1 MALYLYPPTP
11 VSVSIPPVKYS
22 LDGVNTTVTEDT
34 SNAANNRPLP
44 SAQFFIKNGVR
55 VPVKEDSNP
64 ANSNP
69 LPVKLVGLTGDVNIT
84 AGDLNI
90 STSALNDS
98 MAIGDPVTNNKAKVA
113 LNSDATTYAL
123 KVKDDD
129 ANALLTT
136 IDGDTSLLSDS
147 TNLAGSAHVNRGIQ
161 VLGSDGTNNVRLKT
175 NAAGEL
181 QIGVLSSPLPT
192 NAATLTEQQT
202 QTGHLNA
209 IKTSVELIDDAV
221 NTDGLSAG
229 SAGLAIGGV
238 DGNGDFQQLKVN
250 TSGELVVNAS
260 ASGIATETTLSA
272 INNKVSNDYGAATGA
287 IRTASQIGNATGA
300 ADFDAG
306 ADSAQTLRVSA
317 NLKRAGNELS
327 YDSGAS
333 DSNTLRTVLAT
344 RHEAAATPV
353 SARLSNGTNFI
364 STSSVAGNSQ
374 TTDNASGTALKSA
387 SVTLGFD
394 SVNSVHKE
402 ILVDGTGKVVISSNA
417 LGDAS
422 DLPETNQFNTAGLVA
437 LTKGL
442 LEVLKE
448 VNQNVGFNNVP
459 VSAKLTVG
467 TNAVRATYD
476 GNPPATTRKKLY
488 IKGTIGNT
496 GKIFVGGASVTTS
509 NGMEIVGPDRV
520 EFDGPG
526 DFYVISDTAG
536 QSVEIL
542 EV

>member
-11 VSVSIPPVKYS
+11 VSVSIPPVKYN
-22 LDGVNTTVTEDT
+22 LDGVNTTVAEDT

-44 SAQFFIKNGVR
+44 AAQFFIKNGVR

-113 LNSDATTYAL
+113 LNNDATTYAL

-136 IDGDTSLLSDS
+136 IDGD
-147 TNLAGSAHVNRGIQ
+147 
-161 VLGSDGTNNVRLKT
+161 
-175 NAAGEL
+175 
-181 QIGVLSSPLPT
+181 
-192 NAATLTEQQT
+192 
-202 QTGHLNA
+202 LNA

-221 NTDGLSAG
+221 NTDGSSAG

-250 TSGELVVNAS
+250 TSGELVVNVS
-260 ASGIATETTLSA
+260 TSGLATETTLSA

-364 STSSVAGNSQ
+364 STSSVAGNLIHSIN
-374 TTDNASGTALKSA
+374 TSSDAVRTVSFAM
-387 SVTLGFD
+387 GFD
-394 SVNSVHKE
+394 GLNAVHRE
-402 ILVDGTGKVVISSNA
+402 INVDAVGRVGITSGA
-417 LGDAS
+417 LGEVNDSSITDTSLPAS
-422 DLPETNQFNTAGLVA
+422 LVS
-437 LTKGL
+437 LTKGVIDTVSRTPGSL
-442 LEVLKE
+442 SNVDHDEVVLTY
-448 VNQNVGFNNVP
+448 VGSTEDISTVVYKKNSSTVATLTFN
-459 VSAKLTVG
+459 
-467 TNAVRATYD
+467 YD
-476 GNPPATTRKKLY
+476 GNNRL
-488 IKGTIGNT
+488 IG
-496 GKIFVGGASVTTS
+496 
-509 NGMEIVGPDRV
+509 IVR
-520 EFDGPG
+520 
-526 DFYVISDTAG
+526 S
-536 QSVEIL
+536 
-542 EV
+542 

>member
-44 SAQFFIKNGVR
+44 AAQFFIKNGVR
-55 VPVKEDSNP
+55 VPVKEDTNP

-84 AGDLNI
+84 AGDLNV

-98 MAIGDPVTNNKAKVA
+98 MAIGDPVTGDKAKVA
-113 LNSDATTYAL
+113 LNNDTTTYAL

-129 ANALLTT
+129 ANALLAT
-136 IDGDTSLLSDS
+136 IDGGTSLLSDS

-181 QIGVLSSPLPT
+181 QVDVLSSPLPI

-202 QTGHLNA
+202 QTGHLNT

-221 NTDGLSAG
+221 NTDGSSAG

-250 TSGELVVNAS
+250 TSGELVVNVS
-260 ASGIATETTLSA
+260 PSGLATETTLSA

-327 YDSGAS
+327 YNSGVS
-333 DSNTLRTVLAT
+333 DANTLRTVLAT

-353 SARLSNGTNFI
+353 SARLSSGTDFIGHIAVDAGIQILANSDADVIASAAYMLGWDGTN
-364 STSSVAGNSQ
+364 
-374 TTDNASGTALKSA
+374 
-387 SVTLGFD
+387 
-394 SVNSVHKE
+394 HKE
-402 ILVDGTGKVVISSNA
+402 
-417 LGDAS
+417 
-422 DLPETNQFNTAGLVA
+422 
-437 LTKGL
+437 
-442 LEVLKE
+442 
-448 VNQNVGFNNVP
+448 
-459 VSAKLTVG
+459 
-467 TNAVRATYD
+467 VRID
-476 GNPPATTRKKLY
+476 S
-488 IKGTIGNT
+488 T
-496 GKIFVGGASVTTS
+496 GKIVTTEAPLTAS
-509 NGMEIVGPDRV
+509 YSESLTITNSSAVTINAPVGAKWCKIQADDTNSVNLRVKIGGTATATSGMQFQPGRSEDYHAVGDISV
-520 EFDGPG
+520 IAESTATAQKL
-526 DFYVISDTAG
+526 YVQWGA
-536 QSVEIL
+536 
-542 EV
+542 

>member
-1 MALYLYPPTP
+1 MTKIVQIP
-11 VSVSIPPVKYS
+11 VQLSTNN
-22 LDGVNTTVTEDT
+22 LAFFRNGVLTNVNEDT
-34 SNAANNRPLP
+34 
-44 SAQFFIKNGVR
+44 GT
-55 VPVKEDSNP
+55 P
-64 ANSNP
+64 ALSRP

-181 QIGVLSSPLPT
+181 QVDVLSSPLPT

-221 NTDGLSAG
+221 NTDGSSAG

-364 STSSVAGNSQ
+364 STSSVAGNLIHSIN
-374 TTDNASGTALKSA
+374 TSSDAVRTVSFAM
-387 SVTLGFD
+387 GFD
-394 SVNSVHKE
+394 GLNAVHRE
-402 ILVDGTGKVVISSNA
+402 INVDAVGRVGITSGA
-417 LGDAS
+417 LGEVNDSSITDTSLPAS
-422 DLPETNQFNTAGLVA
+422 LVS
-437 LTKGL
+437 LTKGVIDTVSRTPGSL
-442 LEVLKE
+442 SNVDHDEVVLTY
-448 VNQNVGFNNVP
+448 VGSTEDISTVVYKKNSSTV
-459 VSAKLTVG
+459 ATLTFS
-467 TNAVRATYD
+467 YD
-476 GNPPATTRKKLY
+476 GNNRL
-488 IKGTIGNT
+488 IG
-496 GKIFVGGASVTTS
+496 
-509 NGMEIVGPDRV
+509 IVR
-520 EFDGPG
+520 
-526 DFYVISDTAG
+526 S
-536 QSVEIL
+536 
-542 EV
+542 